1 MKLLIAL
8 MMLPLA
14 LFAFVPGQDTDQSDS
29 EADYDVEERLAEL
42 GITLDA
48 PTPPTANY
56 RRSVRSGNLVFLAGH
71 GPDKQEGGQ
80 VHGTMG
86 TGELTL
92 EEGQQGAR
100 YTGISLFKS
109 LKAEMGELML
119 VRRSV

>member
-29 EADYDVEERLAEL
+29 EADYDVEERLDEL

-71 GPDKQEGGQ
+71 GPDKPEGGQ

-92 EEGQQGAR
+92 EEGPHAAG
-100 YTGISLFKS
+100 YIDISLLNRS
-109 LKAEMGELML
+109 EEHTSELQ
-119 VRRSV
+119 S